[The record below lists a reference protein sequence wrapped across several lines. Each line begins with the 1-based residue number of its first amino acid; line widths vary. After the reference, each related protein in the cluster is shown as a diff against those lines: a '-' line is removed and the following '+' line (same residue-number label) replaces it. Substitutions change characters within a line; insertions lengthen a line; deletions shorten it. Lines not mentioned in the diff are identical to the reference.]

1 MMRRLL
7 EGVLFK
13 ARLLLEEIWYFI
25 YLIFSDGNN
34 VEDEVAD
41 FTPKEVIDV
50 EKALLD
56 NEREERSR
64 SALFKVT
71 SYVLYRCIAVLLTI
85 FMITGVIVV
94 IIHYVLHT

>member
-1 MMRRLL
+1 MLWRLL
-7 EGVLFK
+7 EGVFIRGNTIFLF
-13 ARLLLEEIWYFI
+13 FI
-25 YLIFSDGNN
+25 FNLFFSDGNN

-71 SYVLYRCIAVLLTI
+71 SYVLYRCIALLLTI
-85 FMITGVIVV
+85 FMIIGVIVI

>member
-1 MMRRLL
+1 M
-7 EGVLFK
+7 VFLF
-13 ARLLLEEIWYFI
+13 IC
-25 YLIFSDGNN
+25 LIFSDGNS

-64 SALFKVT
+64 SALYKVT

-85 FMITGVIVV
+85 FMITSVIVV